1 MNINTPASSLVVCC
15 PPSAP
20 GCAPES
26 DCFQPASAA
35 CDPATGCC
43 PPTKN
48 LVYTVAFDAPG
59 SESYRFLGKML
70 ASSLVKTFF
79 TGDILVF
86 RNSPAPLYLV
96 ERKGLD
102 EYYIDTPPMGGQE
115 GARRAWCWKYK
126 VADLIPNPEQYDKI
140 LFLDCDSLALRNL
153 DHLLEGDW
161 DIAYQPER
169 GKPMSGPTY
178 NAFLAAEEMAA
189 ANRREGANSGT
200 LAVRGSRFREVMR
213 RWQEIDESEPVR
225 DTGFRDQASWNAL
238 LIRERMRAE
247 REKEAAKEEGN
258 AEDAP
263 GPAGRAA
270 LPAAL
275 KLEPFP
281 VGEVQFPGYLDP
293 TYQSYSRAA
302 LTHNILPDTKEKI
315 EFTFG
320 LYMRTFYCDPTGL
333 FFSML
338 EM

>member
-1 MNINTPASSLVVCC
+1 MITNPTESATTGPCC
-15 PPSAP
+15 PPPSSQGQSTA
-20 GCAPES
+20 GASCCAPS
-26 DCFQPASAA
+26 SPPASIGTQTQPEP
-35 CDPATGCC
+35 CDPSTGCC
-43 PPTKN
+43 PPVKN
-48 LVYTVAFDAPG
+48 LIYTVAFDAPG

-70 ASSLVKTFF
+70 ASSLVRTFF

-86 RNSPAPLYLV
+86 RNSPAPLFLV

-126 VADLIPNPEQYDKI
+126 VADLIPHPEQYDKI
-140 LFLDCDSLALRNL
+140 LFVDCDCLALRNL

-169 GKPMSGPTY
+169 GKTMSGPSF
-178 NAFLAAEEMAA
+178 NAFMTEEELETAS
-189 ANRREGANSGT
+189 RREGANSGT
-200 LAVRGSRFREVMR
+200 LAVRGRHFREVMR
-213 RWQEIDESEPVR
+213 RWQEIDESEPLR
-225 DTGFRDQASWNAL
+225 DNGFRDQASWNTL
-238 LIRERMRAE
+238 LLRERLRGE
-247 REKEAAKEEGN
+247 
-258 AEDAP
+258 AP
-263 GPAGRAA
+263 GEKSPAF
-270 LPAAL
+270 
-275 KLEPFP
+275 KLQPFP
-281 VGEVQFPGYLDP
+281 AGEVQFPGYLDP
-293 TYQSYSRAA
+293 TYQSYSKAA